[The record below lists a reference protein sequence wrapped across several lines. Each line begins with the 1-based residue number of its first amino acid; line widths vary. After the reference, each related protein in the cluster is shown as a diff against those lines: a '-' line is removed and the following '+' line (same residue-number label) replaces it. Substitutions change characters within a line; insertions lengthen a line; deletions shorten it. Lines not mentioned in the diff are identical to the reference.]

1 LLESVLDRLGGKR
14 SEAPEKVEE
23 AVEAVDVWRR
33 GDGSAAWW
41 PRRVRGEY
49 E

>member
-1 LLESVLDRLGGKR
+1 MLERVLDRLGGKR
-14 SEAPEKVEE
+14 SESREE
-23 AVEAVDVWRR
+23 AEEPLEATDVWRR
-33 GDGSAAWW
+33 GDGRAAWW